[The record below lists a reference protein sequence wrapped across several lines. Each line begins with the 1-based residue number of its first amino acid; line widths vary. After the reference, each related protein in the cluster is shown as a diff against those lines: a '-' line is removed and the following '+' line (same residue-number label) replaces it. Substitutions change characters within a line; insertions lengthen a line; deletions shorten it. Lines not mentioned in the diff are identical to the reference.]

1 MDNNINIA
9 VWFEIPATDY
19 ERAVTFYQTILD
31 VQLEDFEMGGLRQA
45 LFPHGNKA
53 HVSGAVVCG
62 EGFKPSA
69 DGCVVY
75 LNGGDDLAE
84 VLSKVEAAGG
94 KVLLPKIHLS
104 DEIGSIAHFMD
115 TEGNRIGIHSMG

>member
-1 MDNNINIA
+1 MNNHTNIA

-19 ERAVTFYQTILD
+19 ERSVTFYQTILD
-31 VQLEDFEMGGLRQA
+31 VELEDFEMGGLRQA

-53 HVSGAVVCG
+53 YVSGAIVCG
-62 EGFKPSA
+62 KGFTPSS

-75 LNGGDDLAE
+75 LNGGENLNS
-84 VLSKVEAAGG
+84 VLSKVETAGG
-94 KVLLPKIHLS
+94 KVLMPKTHLS
-104 DEIGSIAHFMD
+104 DEIGNIAFFMD